1 MHDMHDHPQQAA
13 SRAGRPRKAGGPRK
27 RVADWVPAALV
38 ELLEQDAAAQHVS
51 RADRLAEILAS
62 YYSRQEAMPK
72 AS

>member
-1 MHDMHDHPQQAA
+1 MDDHSHQTAHNT
-13 SRAGRPRKAGGPRK
+13 AGRPRKPGPRK

-38 ELLEQDAAAQHVS
+38 ELLEEDAAAQDIS

-62 YYSRQEAMPK
+62 YYSSKREAMPK

>member
-1 MHDMHDHPQQAA
+1 MDDHPDQTAH
-13 SRAGRPRKAGGPRK
+13 SKAGRPRKPGPRK
-27 RVADWVPAALV
+27 RVADWVPEALV

-62 YYSRQEAMPK
+62 YYSSVREAMPK